1 MTILLISLAVAFS
14 VSFVCS
20 LTEAVLLS
28 LTPSQIARMHERHPR
43 AAAIWQRFKS
53 RIDRPIAVILIL
65 NTTAHTIGASTAGA
79 QFDELYGHR
88 WLWAFSIAFTYVML
102 QFTELLP
109 KTLGV
114 QLSGVLAPYM
124 ARPLQG
130 AIIVATPV
138 IVVSLIG
145 TAIGSFVTGIAGAL
159 WVLFIGRIVDGASGA
174 SIAVA
179 QSAVVD
185 LGKPEQRPRML
196 GLLGMAFGVG
206 FVVGPAIGG
215 LAALGGSHVP
225 FFVAAALAAVN
236 AIAAVVRL
244 PETSVSRGVRERSPR
259 SARRVNRYI
268 VIGFFSAMPFA
279 GFEATF
285 SLFGGA
291 RFDLTEGST
300 AAIFFGI
307 GLAMSVV
314 QGALIGPLT
323 KRFGSVALLRTGL
336 ALVATGLLVLGG
348 AAVWVVLGAALLLIV
363 VGSGVT
369 NPSLTTLVADSAP
382 ADRRGEV
389 LGFQQSAGA
398 LARVVGPPLAGLSF
412 DHVGIG
418 APYSLGALV
427 FLVAIAAS
435 WGIRTSRS

>member
-1 MTILLISLAVAFS
+1 MTPDTSVREPLPRGFWVIWSTVALDMVGFGIVAPILGRYADRFGASGFQVGLLFASFSLAQM
-14 VSFVCS
+14 VCS
-20 LTEAVLLS
+20 PLLGRLS
-28 LTPSQIARMHERHPR
+28 
-43 AAAIWQRFKS
+43 
-53 RIDRPIAVILIL
+53 DRV
-65 NTTAHTIGASTAGA
+65 G
-79 QFDELYGHR
+79 R
-88 WLWAFSIAFTYVML
+88 
-102 QFTELLP
+102 
-109 KTLGV
+109 K
-114 QLSGVLAPYM
+114 
-124 ARPLQG
+124 
-130 AIIVATPV
+130 PV

-206 FVVGPAIGG
+206 FVVGPALGG

-236 AIAAVVRL
+236 AIAAVIRL
-244 PETSVSRGVRERSPR
+244 PETSAMRGARENSPR

-268 VIGFFSAMPFA
+268 VIGFFSALPFA

-307 GLAMSVV
+307 GVAMSIV

-323 KRFGSVALLRTGL
+323 KRFGSVTLLRAGL

-348 AAVWVVLGAALLLIV
+348 AAVWFVLGVALLLIV

-369 NPSLTTLVADSAP
+369 NPSLTTLVANSAP

-418 APYSLGALV
+418 APYSIGALV
-427 FLVAIAAS
+427 FLVAIVAS

>member
-1 MTILLISLAVAFS
+1 MSMPADSSVREPLPRGFWVIWSTVALDMVGFGIVAPILGRYADRFGASGFQVGLLFASFSLAQM
-14 VSFVCS
+14 VCS
-20 LTEAVLLS
+20 PLLGRVS
-28 LTPSQIARMHERHPR
+28 
-43 AAAIWQRFKS
+43 
-53 RIDRPIAVILIL
+53 DRV
-65 NTTAHTIGASTAGA
+65 G
-79 QFDELYGHR
+79 R
-88 WLWAFSIAFTYVML
+88 
-102 QFTELLP
+102 
-109 KTLGV
+109 K
-114 QLSGVLAPYM
+114 
-124 ARPLQG
+124 
-130 AIIVATPV
+130 PV

-185 LGKPEQRPRML
+185 LGKPGQRPRML

-206 FVVGPAIGG
+206 FVVGPALGG
-215 LAALGGSHVP
+215 LAALGGPHVP

-259 SARRVNRYI
+259 SARRVNRFI
-268 VIGFFSAMPFA
+268 VIGFFSALPFA

-307 GLAMSVV
+307 GVAMSVV

-323 KRFGSVALLRTGL
+323 RRFGSVALLRTGL

-369 NPSLTTLVADSAP
+369 NPSLTTLVANSAP

-418 APYSLGALV
+418 APYSLGALI

>member
-1 MTILLISLAVAFS
+1 MTPDTSVREPLPRGFWVIWSTVALDMVGFGIVAPILGRYADRFGASGFQVGLLFASFSLAQM
-14 VSFVCS
+14 VCS
-20 LTEAVLLS
+20 PLLGRLS
-28 LTPSQIARMHERHPR
+28 
-43 AAAIWQRFKS
+43 
-53 RIDRPIAVILIL
+53 DRV
-65 NTTAHTIGASTAGA
+65 G
-79 QFDELYGHR
+79 R
-88 WLWAFSIAFTYVML
+88 
-102 QFTELLP
+102 
-109 KTLGV
+109 K
-114 QLSGVLAPYM
+114 
-124 ARPLQG
+124 
-130 AIIVATPV
+130 PV

-206 FVVGPAIGG
+206 FVVGPALGG
-215 LAALGGSHVP
+215 LAALGGPHVP

-236 AIAAVVRL
+236 AIAAVIRL
-244 PETSVSRGVRERSPR
+244 PETSAMRGTRESSAR

-268 VIGFFSAMPFA
+268 VIGFFAALPFA

-307 GLAMSVV
+307 GVAMSIV

-323 KRFGSVALLRTGL
+323 KRFGSVTLLRTGL

-348 AAVWVVLGAALLLIV
+348 AAVWVVLGGALLLIV

-369 NPSLTTLVADSAP
+369 NPSLTTLVANSAP

-412 DHVGIG
+412 DHVCIG
-418 APYSLGALV
+418 APYSIGALV
-427 FLVAIAAS
+427 FLVAIVAS

>member
-1 MTILLISLAVAFS
+1 MSMPADSSVREPLPRGFWVIWSTVALDMVGFGIVAPILGRYADRFGASGFQVGLLFASFSLAQM
-14 VSFVCS
+14 VCS
-20 LTEAVLLS
+20 PLLGRVS
-28 LTPSQIARMHERHPR
+28 
-43 AAAIWQRFKS
+43 
-53 RIDRPIAVILIL
+53 DRV
-65 NTTAHTIGASTAGA
+65 G
-79 QFDELYGHR
+79 R
-88 WLWAFSIAFTYVML
+88 
-102 QFTELLP
+102 
-109 KTLGV
+109 K
-114 QLSGVLAPYM
+114 
-124 ARPLQG
+124 
-130 AIIVATPV
+130 PV

-206 FVVGPAIGG
+206 FVVGPALGG
-215 LAALGGSHVP
+215 LAALGGPHVP

-259 SARRVNRYI
+259 SARRVNRFI
-268 VIGFFSAMPFA
+268 VIGFFSALPFA

-307 GLAMSVV
+307 GVAMSVV

-323 KRFGSVALLRTGL
+323 RRFGSVALLRTGL

-369 NPSLTTLVADSAP
+369 NPSLTTLVANSAP

-418 APYSLGALV
+418 APYSLGALI